1 MTETAIHIAGF
12 RKEYPAARRKEMRL
26 AVNNLD
32 LDVPA
37 GGLFGFLGPNG
48 AGKTTTI
55 KMLLGFIP
63 ATLGEAS
70 LFGVP
75 VEDPA
80 ARRAVGYLPEQP
92 YFHKFLTAQE
102 VVAAHVGFA
111 GAHGRAAK
119 EQTEALLRRVGA
131 YDYRTLRLSK
141 CSKGMVQR
149 VGLATAL
156 AGDPKLLIMDEPS
169 SGLDPI
175 GRKELRALLQEL
187 KDEGKTLF
195 ISSHLLS
202 EMESLCDR
210 VAVLHQGELVAC
222 GTPGEITRGDDEIA
236 VLLDGLDET
245 ESLAREIATLGGS
258 LARQPETRGSRLVA
272 PAAALYRV
280 MGLLEQ
286 RKARVISVSQR
297 HETLEDAFLRLVGS
311 TGH

>member
-1 MTETAIHIAGF
+1 MTDTAIHISGF

-26 AVNNLD
+26 AVKNLD

-63 ATLGEAS
+63 PTQGSAT

-75 VEDPA
+75 VEDPD

-92 YFHKFLTAQE
+92 YFPKFLTAQE
-102 VVAAHVGFA
+102 VVAAHAGFA
-111 GAHGRAAK
+111 GLHGRAGK
-119 EQTEALLRRVGA
+119 DHTEALLRRVGA
-131 YDYRTLRLSK
+131 YEYRNLRLSK

-156 AGDPKLLIMDEPS
+156 AGDPQLLIMDEPS

-175 GRKELRALLQEL
+175 GRKELRELLQEL

-222 GTPGEITRGDDEIA
+222 GAPSEITQGDDEVA
-236 VLLDGLDET
+236 VLLESMDGDET
-245 ESLAREIATLGGS
+245 LAQEIATLGGS
-258 LARQPETRGSRLVA
+258 LAPQAEGLRSRLVA
-272 PAAALYRV
+272 PAAVLYRV

-286 RKARVISVSQR
+286 HKARVISVTQR

-311 TGH
+311 TGQ